1 MKLPPGVKLLSAPS
15 QVAAVSSPLRI
26 ELLEHLLLAG
36 RSSVADLA
44 ALMGRPA
51 TALHY
56 HVRVLHAAG
65 IVRVAG
71 QKRAGRRSEALYQ
84 LAATAFAV
92 AGKPREKVGDAVRTL
107 GATLRLAQRE
117 SGRAMRAGLAHQDG
131 PLRSFHSR
139 RLRAALSR
147 SELRRANRLLDEL
160 EALFSLSVEEKIG
173 ERRVG
178 DGHGRAAPAPADQMV
193 SLTFVLTP
201 SGIGR
206 KTQSGTAGTAR
217 RRRGTTR

>member
-1 MKLPPGVKLLSAPS
+1 MKLPPGVKLLSAPR

-26 ELLEHLLLAG
+26 ELLEHLQLAG

-65 IVRVAG
+65 VVGVAG
-71 QKRAGRRSEALYQ
+71 HRRAGRRSEALFQ

-117 SGRAMRAGLAHQDG
+117 SGRAMRAGRANQDG
-131 PLRSFHSR
+131 PLRSFHAR
-139 RLRAALSR
+139 RMRAALSR
-147 SELRRANRLLDEL
+147 SALRRANRLLDEL
-160 EALFSLSVEEKIG
+160 EELFSRALKEQVG

-178 DGHGRAAPAPADQMV
+178 NSRGPSAPARAHQIV

-201 SGIGR
+201 SGTGR
-206 KTQSGTAGTAR
+206 VAEPGAARTAR
-217 RRRGTTR
+217 RRGGTRR

>member
-1 MKLPPGVKLLSAPS
+1 MKLPPGVKLLGAPR

-26 ELLEHLLLAG
+26 ELMEHLSLAG
-36 RSSVADLA
+36 RASVADLA
-44 ALMGRPA
+44 ALMGRAA

-65 IVRVAG
+65 IVREAG
-71 QKRAGRRSEALYQ
+71 QRKAGRRSEALFQ

-92 AGKPREKVGDAVRTL
+92 AGKPREKVRDAVRTL

-117 SGRAMRAGLAHQDG
+117 SGRAMRAGLARQDG

-147 SELRRANRLLDEL
+147 GALRRANRLLDEL
-160 EALFSLSVEEKIG
+160 EALFSRSVEEQIG
-173 ERRVG
+173 ERRAG
-178 DGHGRAAPAPADQMV
+178 NAHGRAARAPADPIV

-201 SGIGR
+201 SGIGP
-206 KTQSGTAGTAR
+206 KAEAGTAR
-217 RRRGTTR
+217 TARRRGGARR